1 MKPPKVAL
9 SHIKL
14 SSAGIEK
21 QTGPG
26 KTIKPIKPMKI
37 SIKILSKLHK
47 IYTILTLAGVG
58 ISVSHVQK
66 HLIRIVQERRRYFEA
81 VDTLSKTTSS

>member
-1 MKPPKVAL
+1 
-9 SHIKL
+9 
-14 SSAGIEK
+14 
-21 QTGPG
+21 
-26 KTIKPIKPMKI
+26 MKI

-66 HLIRIVQERRRYFEA
+66 HLIRIVQERRRSDARRISVA
-81 VDTLSKTTSS
+81 VDTKIYRKITLKNDIQLNFRSCSYQLLTSNFLTFPIL